1 MRYTVEV
8 PRCPPTPALH
18 TQGLRKTF
26 GSTPVLDGIDLRVE
40 TGSVFALL
48 GANGAGKSTTVRI
61 LTTLLPFDS
70 GTVTV
75 TGLALPAHAH
85 TIRERIALTGQ
96 YAAIDDVL
104 TGTENLRLTARLAH
118 LPSARIDARV
128 RDLIERFD
136 LGHVADRRAGT
147 YSGGTARRL
156 DIAMSLVGSPQVLF
170 LDEPTTGLDPRSRLV
185 MWEVIRDLAA
195 DGVTVF
201 LTTQYLEEA
210 DRLAD
215 RVAVL
220 DVGRIVAEGPPD
232 ELKSLVPGGH
242 LELRFATAADLA
254 RAATVVPGHDDPA
267 ALTLEVPTDGS
278 LPHVAALLA
287 RLADEDV
294 SVERFG
300 VHSPTLDDVFLTLTA
315 RKATS

>member
-1 MRYTVEV
+1 MSA
-8 PRCPPTPALH
+8 PPPALH
-18 TQGLRKTF
+18 VRTLHKAF
-26 GSTPVLDGIDLRVE
+26 GSTTVLDGIDLRVD

-61 LTTLLPFDS
+61 LTTLLPYDS
-70 GTVTV
+70 GTVEV
-75 TGLALPAHAH
+75 AGLALPAHAR
-85 TIRERIALTGQ
+85 TVRERIALTGQ

-104 TGTENLRLTARLAH
+104 TGTENLRLAARLAH
-118 LPSARIDARV
+118 LPSATIDSRV

-156 DIAMSLVGSPQVLF
+156 DIAMSLVASPRVLF

-185 MWEVIRDLAA
+185 MWEVIRELAA

-220 DVGRIVAEGPPD
+220 DAGRIVAEGTPD

-242 LELRFATAADLA
+242 LELRFATERNLA
-254 RAATVVPGHDDPA
+254 RAAAVLDGDSDHAT
-267 ALTLEVPTDGS
+267 LTLEVPTDGD
-278 LPHVAALLA
+278 LPHVTALLN
-287 RLADEDV
+287 RLADEGV
-294 SVERFG
+294 PVEKFG
-300 VHSPTLDDVFLTLTA
+300 LHSPTLDDVFLTLTGTSD
-315 RKATS
+315 RKKVSP

>member
-1 MRYTVEV
+1 MSDNS
-8 PRCPPTPALH
+8 PALRVEN
-18 TQGLRKTF
+18 LRKSF
-26 GSTPVLDGIDLRVE
+26 GSTTVLDGVDLRVDS
-40 TGSVFALL
+40 GSVFALL

-70 GTVTV
+70 GTVEV
-75 TGLALPAHAH
+75 TGATLPARA
-85 TIRERIALTGQ
+85 RAVRRRIALTGQ

-104 TGTENLRLTARLAH
+104 TGTENLRLAARLAH
-118 LPSARIDARV
+118 LPAAAVDRRARE
-128 RDLIERFD
+128 LIERFD

-156 DIAMSLVGSPQVLF
+156 DIAMSLVASPQLLF

-185 MWEVIRDLAA
+185 MWEVIRELAA

-220 DVGRIVAEGPPD
+220 DAGRIVAEGTPD
-232 ELKSLVPGGH
+232 ELKALVPGGH
-242 LELRFATAADLA
+242 LELRFAGERDLA
-254 RAATVVPGHDDPA
+254 HATSVLAGNPDRE

-278 LPHVAALLA
+278 LPHVTQLLN
-287 RLADEDV
+287 RLADAGV
-294 SVERFG
+294 PVEKFG
-300 VHSPTLDDVFLTLTA
+300 LHSPTLDDVFLSLTGA
-315 RKATS
+315 AGRSEVLS